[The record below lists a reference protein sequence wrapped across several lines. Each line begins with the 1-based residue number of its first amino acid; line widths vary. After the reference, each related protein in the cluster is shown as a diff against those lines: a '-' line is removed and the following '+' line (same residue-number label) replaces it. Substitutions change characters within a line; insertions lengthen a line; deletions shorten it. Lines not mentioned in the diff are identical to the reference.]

1 VNVLASIRRGWRF
14 AVIVAVPVAIGVFLY
29 AQALAN
35 QYTATA
41 VISFAPRPNAQVGSD
56 VVSIVVPKYQVYV
69 TSDSVVAGV
78 ARTLRASKSQIS
90 DHLDASIPQN
100 TSNLG
105 ISVSGS
111 SPGFVAK
118 AANDLA
124 TATQVFS
131 RTDHLLEGTIVARAA
146 TPTTPSGPNRKLL
159 DAAGLI
165 VALLLGGGVA
175 LLFDRVRPVVRTPSD
190 VAEATQ
196 LRVVGVLP
204 RSSAVHTRRA
214 VGRRLQAQTA
224 GNLRKA
230 LADPTIGSSIGNLR
244 TQLDRAGKTR
254 PDGRGTNVLAVTSP
268 LPGEGKTTVASLL
281 ALASA
286 RVEQTVLLID
296 GDLVRPSIAQLF
308 GVAPR
313 PGVAH
318 ALRSGDASRFPMACR
333 EVLPRLQVMPTVR
346 ESAAGDLIA
355 QSMGGLLGWA
365 SQEFDLVIVDTPPIF
380 GNDSGQKLA
389 SLAGAVLLVVGRGT
403 RVATAN
409 EASATLRSLDVHL
422 VGAVANEISEIETY
436 GYYA

>member
-14 AVIVAVPVAIGVFLY
+14 AVLVAVPVAIGVFFY
-29 AQALAN
+29 ARSLPN

-41 VISFAPRPNAQVGSD
+41 VISFAPRPNSQLGAD

-78 ARTLRASKSQIS
+78 ARTLGVGKSQIS
-90 DHLDASIPQN
+90 THLDASIPQN

-105 ISVSGS
+105 ISVTGS

-124 TATQVFS
+124 TATQNFS
-131 RTDHLLEGTIVARAA
+131 RSDRLLEGTIVARAA
-146 TPTTPSGPNRKLL
+146 APTTPSGPNRKLL
-159 DAAGLI
+159 DAAGVI
-165 VALLLGGGVA
+165 VAVLLGGGVA
-175 LLFDRVRPVVRTPSD
+175 LLFDRVRPVVRTPTD

-214 VGRRLQAQTA
+214 LRRSSQTQTVGS
-224 GNLRKA
+224 LRKV
-230 LADPTIGSSIGNLR
+230 LGDPTIGSSIGNLR
-244 TQLDRAGKTR
+244 TQLERAAKSR
-254 PDGRGTNVLAVTSP
+254 PDGRRTTVLAVTSP
-268 LPGEGKTTVASLL
+268 LPAEGKTTIASLL
-281 ALASA
+281 AVASA

-308 GVAPR
+308 GIAPR
-313 PGVAH
+313 PGVAQ
-318 ALRSGDASRFPMACR
+318 ALRSGDANRFAAVSR
-333 EVLPRLQVMPTVR
+333 EVLPRLQVMPTAR
-346 ESAAGDLIA
+346 ESEAGDFIA
-355 QSMGGLLGWA
+355 QGMSGLLAWA
-365 SQEFDLVIVDTPPIF
+365 SHHFDLVIVDTPPIF

-389 SLAGAVLLVVGRGT
+389 SLADAVILVVRRGT
-403 RVATAN
+403 RVATAK

-422 VGAVANEISEIETY
+422 VGAVANQISETETH